1 MVPVQPANRLSVVFV
16 TESRPHAL
24 DYQAYSSLLVS
35 RAVQASTAAGWAV
48 DLVAAGDLGTAET
61 LRRTDGSTALVVLG
75 GEDIAPEFYGAA
87 RGYRAEG
94 AHVEAADEAQI
105 ALVQR
110 AAGRG
115 TPVLGICRG
124 HQIIDVAL
132 GGTLVQDLGETHDHR
147 NDGVPITSVMSDHSV
162 AISAGSR
169 ILGRFAPSLL
179 TRSAHHQAVDVL
191 GAGLQVAAHAHDG
204 LVEAIE
210 HESLPLLG
218 VQWHPE
224 DPGAVRGQFA
234 ALLGAVTDAAG
245 VSAAGQSVGA
255 VRSRSAAVAA

>member
-1 MVPVQPANRLSVVFV
+1 MDPVQPANRLSIVFV

-35 RAVQASTAAGWAV
+35 RAAQAATGAGWAV
-48 DLVAAGDLGTAET
+48 DLVAAGDLGAAET
-61 LRRTDGSTALVVLG
+61 LRQTDASTAFVVLG

-94 AHVEAADEAQI
+94 SHVEAADEAQI
-105 ALVQR
+105 ALVRR
-110 AAGRG
+110 AAERG

-132 GGTLVQDLGETHDHR
+132 GGTLVQDLGEAHDHR

-169 ILGRFAPSLL
+169 ILARFAPSLL
-179 TRSAHHQAVDVL
+179 TRSAHHQAVDRL
-191 GAGLQVAAHAHDG
+191 GTGLQVAAHAHDG

-245 VSAAGQSVGA
+245 VSASGLSVGA
-255 VRSRSAAVAA
+255 TRSRSAAVAA